1 MHHWIP
7 AFAGMTVVI
16 YTLIL
21 ENAVNHGGHSEH
33 GGKTRTYMFFSDHP
47 LGGYEEDRK
56 LRLFAVRAVFAV
68 VELLF

>member
-1 MHHWIP
+1 MN
-7 AFAGMTVVI
+7 
-16 YTLIL
+16 L
-21 ENAVNHGGHSEH
+21 EKAVNHGGHSEH

-47 LGGYEEDRK
+47 LGGYEEGRK